1 MTWYEG
7 FHVALSIS
15 LFIGLFIIG
24 DDEPFVSRI
33 VIAGIVALL
42 WLPLL
47 ILLAIVMLIDAGVAA
62 WRKVRP

>member
-1 MTWYEG
+1 MSWYEG
-7 FHVALSIS
+7 LHIALSIS

-24 DDEPFVSRI
+24 DDEPFISRV

>member
-1 MTWYEG
+1 MSWWEG
-7 FHVALSIS
+7 LHAALSIS

-24 DDEPFVSRI
+24 DDEPFVSRV